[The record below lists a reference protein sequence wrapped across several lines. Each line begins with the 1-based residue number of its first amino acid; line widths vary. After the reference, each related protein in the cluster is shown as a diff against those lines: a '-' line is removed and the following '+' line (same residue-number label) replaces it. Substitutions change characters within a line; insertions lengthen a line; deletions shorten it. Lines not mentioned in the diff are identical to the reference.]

1 MSLTVDVRASV
12 GDPLSPS
19 GAFHLDARFEVAG
32 GLTVVAGPSGA
43 GKTRLLR
50 LLAGLD
56 RPSDGRIALDGEPF
70 CDLASGV
77 HLPAHERRIGM
88 VFQQPFLLPHRSIR
102 SNVALAVRT
111 GTRAD
116 RRDEAMELLE
126 QVGGVDLAHRRPG
139 QLSGGQQQRVALAR
153 ALAGHPRL
161 LLLDEPFSALDVPVR
176 DRLRRI
182 VRDLV
187 STAGLPTLFVTHDP
201 DELLVLADRV
211 LLAEHGRFMTVT
223 DPDGAIAA
231 MRAPGPQ
238 DRPAR

>member
-1 MSLTVDVRASV
+1 MTLTVDVRAEV
-12 GDPLSPS
+12 GDPASAD
-19 GAFHLDARFEVAG
+19 GAFHLDACFELAG

-56 RPSDGRIALDGEPF
+56 RPSAGRITLDSEVF
-70 CDLASGV
+70 WDLAAGV
-77 HLPAHERRIGM
+77 HLPAHERHIGM
-88 VFQQPFLLPHRSIR
+88 VFQQPFLLPHRSVR

-111 GTRAD
+111 GPRGD
-116 RRDEAMELLE
+116 RRAEAMALLE
-126 QVGGVDLAHRRPG
+126 QVGSADLAHRRPG

-153 ALAGHPRL
+153 ALAGRPRL

-187 STAGLPTLFVTHDP
+187 ASTGLPTLFVTHDP
-201 DELLVLADRV
+201 DELLALADQV
-211 LLAEHGRFMTVT
+211 LLAEHGRFTTVT
-223 DPDGAIAA
+223 DPDGAVEA
-231 MRAPGPQ
+231 MRATGPHP
-238 DRPAR
+238 DD